1 MVGITSSLIV
11 ALLKMLLYAR
21 EQEPTNGFKS
31 YTRLYEFISEPGTYH
46 PTSANNVCI
55 VDNHPVVIPAKIAAH
70 VAENDRFMRQ
80 SLANASLAAVPSA
93 DKDWYDV
100 VAAPRRR
107 RAARQGSKRPSSYT
121 ASPARHGRP
130 SSPSAPQPPSSPK
143 RRASTSLQCFRRP
156 ICKCALCARPC

>member
-31 YTRLYEFISEPGTYH
+31 YTRLYEFISEPGSYH

-100 VAAPRRR
+100 VAAPTAPPRCPSGFEASVVLYRQ
-107 RAARQGSKRPSSYT
+107 AGAPWTAVEPVGPATPVLTKTARVHIPTVLSS
-121 ASPARHGRP
+121 AD
-130 SSPSAPQPPSSPK
+130 
-143 RRASTSLQCFRRP
+143 LQS
-156 ICKCALCARPC
+156 CARLC